1 MLWYLFQ
8 AGQQATK
15 HNHTHVSGHLT
26 PTWLQ
31 HLSTTRS
38 FVDHRKPAPGSWPQQ
53 LSSHQLLLFRRV
65 CPDVPSVWRVITGRR
80 SARRGG
86 AVFGL
91 PTSYGGARTCT
102 PAAVSGRDAGL
113 RGQATQCLA
122 SNRSRERAKESTIGA
137 HSDGS
142 PRRRHITRFNLDV
155 VSA

>member
-80 SARRGG
+80 SARRGSPAAARVRLADVVRRCPYVHTCCCLRPG
-86 AVFGL
+86 RGTARASNAMLGKQQIE
-91 PTSYGGARTCT
+91 GAREGKYSYYWGTQRRL
-102 PAAVSGRDAGL
+102 AASSSYNAV
-113 RGQATQCLA
+113 
-122 SNRSRERAKESTIGA
+122 
-137 HSDGS
+137 
-142 PRRRHITRFNLDV
+142 
-155 VSA
+155 